1 MKEVLRGEATFKIQL
16 IEVPENE
23 VRTFKFRVLG
33 PEPGRVYETLLFCP
47 VDLKYTDVARRMLS
61 EGLRNIADSAIA
73 NEFLAL
79 NHVAGALKEM
89 LEHPYTATT

>member
-1 MKEVLRGEATFKIQL
+1 
-16 IEVPENE
+16 
-23 VRTFKFRVLG
+23 
-33 PEPGRVYETLLFCP
+33 
-47 VDLKYTDVARRMLS
+47 MLS